1 MCTKLNLIK
10 FYKTIYI
17 FLVIKKNLIFKLYN
31 MITVYINGI
40 KLKINKNST
49 VLQACN
55 ILKIEIPKFCFQENL
70 QIAGNCRMCLV
81 EIENSPKPVAS
92 CAMPV
97 MNNMKIFTDTP
108 LVQKARESVLE
119 FLLIN
124 HPLDCPI
131 CDQASECDLQDQTL
145 IFGSDRSRFFFK
157 KRVVEDKYFGPFIK
171 TIMTRCIHCTRCVR
185 FANEICGID
194 NLGTTGRGNKTEINF
209 YYPNIFNSEF
219 SGNLIDLCPVGAL
232 TSKPF
237 TFRTRSW
244 ELKKREGVD
253 ILDGI
258 CSNIKVDIFNNEV
271 VRILPKTNFNINKE
285 WISNKT
291 RFFFDSLKYQR
302 LKYPLLKDKNNQF
315 QKISWSKALNVLN
328 KKLNTTDSSKIKAV
342 VGDLIEL
349 ESLFSLKKN
358 LNKLG
363 ISNVTFEDYLNDKN
377 LKINSD
383 ITNNFLFNNTLKSIE
398 KSDVCLII
406 NSNIREEGSILN
418 IHLINRLKKGNFE
431 IAYLGP
437 NNDFTFPIKNLGL
450 NHDILL
456 QILQGKHRFC
466 KKLKKAKNPLI
477 IFGENILNQKNG
489 FFLYSKFKNLKTF
502 KNKNIN
508 FFNSKTSFINFSEI
522 NFNNPKLKFKN
533 SKVFYLFN
541 TNLKEKLQKKNENFY
556 IYQGHHFTED
566 AQNSNLILPGLTFL
580 EKKGTFINIEGF
592 IQKNNQ
598 ILNLDTG
605 QRKDSIIFKYLYK
618 FLLSK
623 NQAKKQENSFLIFK
637 EILPYLSKKKLKI
650 IDNILENKKFS
661 HINVNFL
668 NSLIKNYYYTNILE
682 QYSKILINSK
692 KITKNNNN
700 FK

>member
-1 MCTKLNLIK
+1 
-10 FYKTIYI
+10 
-17 FLVIKKNLIFKLYN
+17 
-31 MITVYINGI
+31 MINIYINGI
-40 KLKINKNST
+40 KLRVNKNLT

-55 ILKIEIPKFCFQENL
+55 NLKIEIPKFCFQENL

-92 CAMPV
+92 CAMPIT
-97 MNNMKIFTDTP
+97 NNMKIFTETP

-157 KRVVEDKYFGPFIK
+157 KRVVEDKYCGPFIK

-209 YYPNIFNSEF
+209 YYQNIFNSEF

-237 TFRTRSW
+237 TFRARSW
-244 ELKKREGVD
+244 ELKKKEGID
-253 ILDGI
+253 ILDSIG
-258 CSNIKVDIFNNEV
+258 SNIKVDIFNNEI

-285 WISNKT
+285 FISNKT

-302 LKYPLLKDKNNQF
+302 IKYPLLKDQNNKF
-315 QKISWSKALNVLN
+315 QKISWSKALNILN
-328 KKLNTTDSSKIKAV
+328 KKLNTIDSSNIKIII
-342 VGDLIEL
+342 GDLIEL
-349 ESLFSLKKN
+349 ESLFLLKKN

-363 ISNVTFEDYLNDKN
+363 ISNILFEKYLNNKN

-383 ITNNFLFNNTLKSIE
+383 IPNNFLFNTTLKSIE
-398 KSDVCLII
+398 KNDVCLIV

-418 IHLINRLKKGNFE
+418 LHLINRLKKGNFE
-431 IAYLGP
+431 IAYLGH
-437 NNDFTFPIKNLGL
+437 NNDFTFPIQNLGL
-450 NHDILL
+450 TNDVLIKILL
-456 QILQGKHRFC
+456 GKHFFC
-466 KKLKKAKNPLI
+466 RKLKKAKNPII
-477 IFGENILNQKNG
+477 IFDESILNQKNSY
-489 FFLYSKFKNLKTF
+489 FLISKFRNLKTF
-502 KNKNIN
+502 SNNNIN
-508 FFNSKTSFINFSEI
+508 FFNTKTGFINFLEI
-522 NFNNPKLKFKN
+522 NFDKSKLDSN
-533 SKVFYLFN
+533 SEEILFLFN
-541 TNLKEKLQKKNENFY
+541 TDLKIKKSKNNFY
-556 IYQGHHFTED
+556 IYQGHHFTVD

-580 EKKGTFINIEGF
+580 EKKGTYINLEGI
-592 IQKNNQ
+592 IQKGDQ
-598 ILNLDTG
+598 LLNLNTE

-618 FLLSK
+618 FLLNK
-623 NQAKKQENSFLIFK
+623 NQSKKKESLFLIFK
-637 EILPYLSKKKLKI
+637 EIFPYLSKKKLKI
-650 IDNILENKKFS
+650 INNISENKKFS
-661 HINVNFL
+661 NININFL
-668 NSLIKNYYYTNILE
+668 NSLIKNFYYSNILE

-692 KITKNNNN
+692 KIIKKNNN

>member
-1 MCTKLNLIK
+1 
-10 FYKTIYI
+10 
-17 FLVIKKNLIFKLYN
+17 
-31 MITVYINGI
+31 MITIYINGI
-40 KLKINKNST
+40 KLKVNKNLT

-55 ILKIEIPKFCFQENL
+55 NLKIEIPKFCFQENL

-157 KRVVEDKYFGPFIK
+157 KRVVEDKYCGPFIK

-209 YYPNIFNSEF
+209 YYSNIFNSEF

-237 TFRTRSW
+237 TFKARTW
-244 ELKKREGVD
+244 ELKRREGID
-253 ILDGI
+253 ILDSIG
-258 CSNIKVDIFNNEV
+258 SNIKVDIFNNEV

-302 LKYPLLKDKNNQF
+302 IKYPLLKDNNNKF
-315 QKISWSKALNVLN
+315 HKISWSQALNILN
-328 KKLNTTDSSKIKAV
+328 KKLNLEDGSNIKTII
-342 VGDLIEL
+342 GDLTDL
-349 ESLFSLKKN
+349 ESLFLLKKN
-358 LNKLG
+358 FNKMG
-363 ISNVTFEDYLNDKN
+363 FSNIVFEKYLNDTN

-383 ITNNFLFNNTLKSIE
+383 LPNNFLFNNNMKAIE
-398 KSDVCLII
+398 NSDVCLII
-406 NSNIREEGSILN
+406 NSNIRNEGSILN
-418 IHLINRLKKGNFE
+418 IHLINRLKKGNFD
-431 IAYLGP
+431 IAYIGH
-437 NNDFTFPIKNLGL
+437 NNNFTFPIQNLGL
-450 NHDILL
+450 NNEVLIKILL
-456 QILQGKHRFC
+456 GKHSFC

-477 IFGENILNQKNG
+477 IVGENILNQKNG
-489 FFLYSKFKNLKTF
+489 YYLFSKIKELNTF
-502 KNKNIN
+502 KKNNIN
-508 FFNSKTSFINFSEI
+508 FFNSTTGFINFLEI
-522 NFNNPKLKFKN
+522 NFNNFQKKKKKAN
-533 SKVFYLFN
+533 IYYLFN
-541 TNLKEKLQKKNENFY
+541 TNLKNNLKKKKEDFF

-566 AQNSNLILPGLTFL
+566 AQKSNLILPGLTFL
-580 EKKGTFINIEGF
+580 EKKGTYINLEGR
-592 IQKNNQ
+592 IQKNDQ
-598 ILNLDTG
+598 ILNLSTE
-605 QRKDSIIFKYLYK
+605 QRKDSIIFKYIYK
-618 FLLSK
+618 FIINK
-623 NQAKKQENSFLIFK
+623 NQLKKKENSFYILK
-637 EILPYLSKKKLKI
+637 EILPYLSNKKLKI
-650 IDNILENKKFS
+650 INNFYIEKKK
-661 HINVNFL
+661 INVNLNFL
-668 NSLIKNYYYTNILE
+668 NSLVKNHYYTNILE
-682 QYSKILINSK
+682 EYSKIIINSK
-692 KITKNNNN
+692 KIIKNNNN

>member
-1 MCTKLNLIK
+1 
-10 FYKTIYI
+10 
-17 FLVIKKNLIFKLYN
+17 
-31 MITVYINGI
+31 MITIYINGI
-40 KLKINKNST
+40 KLKVNKNLT

-55 ILKIEIPKFCFQENL
+55 NLKIEIPKFCFQENL

-92 CAMPV
+92 CAMPIT
-97 MNNMKIFTDTP
+97 NNMKIFTDTP

-145 IFGSDRSRFFFK
+145 IFGSDKSRFFLK
-157 KRVVEDKYFGPFIK
+157 KRVVEDKYCGPFIK

-209 YYPNIFNSEF
+209 YYQNIFNSEF

-237 TFRTRSW
+237 TFRARSW
-244 ELKKREGVD
+244 ELRKKEGIDV
-253 ILDGI
+253 LDSIG
-258 CSNIKVDIFNNEV
+258 SNIKIDIFNNEI

-302 LKYPLLKDKNNQF
+302 IKYPLLKDKNNKF
-315 QKISWSKALNVLN
+315 QKISWSKALNILN
-328 KKLNTTDSSKIKAV
+328 NKLNITDSSNIKAV
-342 VGDLIEL
+342 VGDLVEL
-349 ESLFSLKKN
+349 ESLFLLKKN

-363 ISNVTFEDYLNDKN
+363 ISNVLFEKYLNNSN

-383 ITNNFLFNNTLKSIE
+383 IPNNFLFNNTLKSIE
-398 KSDVCLII
+398 KTDVCLIV

-431 IAYLGP
+431 IAYLGH
-437 NNDFTFPIKNLGL
+437 NNNFTFPIKNLGL
-450 NHDILL
+450 TNDVLIQILL
-456 QILQGKHRFC
+456 GKHFFC
-466 KKLKKAKNPLI
+466 RKLKKAKNPLI
-477 IFGENILNQKNG
+477 IFDESILNQKNG
-489 FFLYSKFKNLKTF
+489 YFLISKLNNLKTF
-502 KNKNIN
+502 NNKNIN
-508 FFNSKTSFINFSEI
+508 FFNTKTGFINFLEI
-522 NFNNPKLKFKN
+522 NFNNLKLNSKN
-533 SKVFYLFN
+533 SKVLYLFN
-541 TNLKEKLQKKNENFY
+541 TDLKKKLQKNAQNFY

-580 EKKGTFINIEGF
+580 EKKGTYINLEGL
-592 IQKNNQ
+592 IQKNDQ
-598 ILNLDTG
+598 ILNLNTE

-618 FLLSK
+618 FLLNK
-623 NQAKKQENSFLIFK
+623 NQSKKKENSFLIFK
-637 EILPYLSKKKLKI
+637 EIFPYLSKKKLKM
-650 IDNILENKKFS
+650 IDNIIHNKKFS
-661 HINVNFL
+661 NINVNFL
-668 NSLIKNYYYTNILE
+668 NSLIKNFYYTNILE

-692 KITKNNNN
+692 KIIKNNNN

>member
-1 MCTKLNLIK
+1 M
-10 FYKTIYI
+10 
-17 FLVIKKNLIFKLYN
+17 VA
-31 MITVYINGI
+31 VYINGI
-40 KLKINKNST
+40 KLKVSKNLT

-55 ILKIEIPKFCFQENL
+55 NLKIEIPKFCFQENL

-97 MNNMKIFTDTP
+97 MNNMKIFTNTP

-157 KRVVEDKYFGPFIK
+157 KRVVEDKYCGPFIK

-185 FANEICGID
+185 FANEVCNID

-209 YYPNIFNSEF
+209 YYQNVFNSEF

-237 TFRTRSW
+237 TFKARSW
-244 ELKKREGVD
+244 ELKKKEGID
-253 ILDGI
+253 ILDGT
-258 CSNIKVDIFNNEV
+258 CSNIKIDLFNNEI
-271 VRILPKTNFNINKE
+271 VRILPKTNANINKE

-302 LKYPLLKDKNNQF
+302 IKYPLLKNKNDKF
-315 QKISWSKALNVLN
+315 QKISWYKALNVLN
-328 KKLNTTDSSKIKAV
+328 QKFNTIDSSKIKAII
-342 VGDLIEL
+342 GNLIEL
-349 ESLFSLKKN
+349 ESLFLFKKN

-363 ISNVTFEDYLNDKN
+363 ISNILFEEHLKKNN

-383 ITNNFLFNNTLKSIE
+383 ITNNFLFNNSLKSIE
-398 KSDVCLII
+398 NNDLCFII

-418 IHLINRLKKGNFE
+418 IHLINRLKKGDFE
-431 IAYLGP
+431 IAYLGH

-450 NHDILL
+450 TNNVLIEILL
-456 QILQGKHRFC
+456 GKHSFC

-477 IFGENILNQKNG
+477 IFGENLLNQKNNY
-489 FFLYSKFKNLKTF
+489 FLISKFKSLKVF
-502 KNKNIN
+502 NNKNIN
-508 FFNSKTSFINFSEI
+508 FFNSKTGFINFLEI
-522 NFNNPKLKFKN
+522 NFNKPQLNIDN
-533 SKVFYLFN
+533 SNVYYLLN
-541 TNLKEKLQKKNENFY
+541 TNLKKNIKKHKKTFY

-580 EKKGTFINIEGF
+580 EKKGTYLNIEGF
-592 IQKNNQ
+592 IQKNDQ
-598 ILNLDTG
+598 ILNLNSE

-618 FLLSK
+618 FLINK
-623 NQAKKQENSFLIFK
+623 NQLKKKKDLIFK
-637 EILPYLSKKKLKI
+637 DILPYLSKKKLKI
-650 IDNILENKKFS
+650 IDSISENKKIS
-661 HINVNFL
+661 NINVNFL
-668 NSLIKNYYYTNILE
+668 NSLIKSYYYSNILE

-692 KITKNNNN
+692 RLIKNNNN
-700 FK
+700 FI

>member
-1 MCTKLNLIK
+1 
-10 FYKTIYI
+10 
-17 FLVIKKNLIFKLYN
+17 
-31 MITVYINGI
+31 MITIYINGI
-40 KLKINKNST
+40 KLKVNKNLT

-55 ILKIEIPKFCFQENL
+55 SLKIEIPKFCFQENL

-97 MNNMKIFTDTP
+97 MNNMKIFTETP

-157 KRVVEDKYFGPFIK
+157 KRVVEDKYCGPFIK

-209 YYPNIFNSEF
+209 YYPTIFNSEF

-237 TFRTRSW
+237 TFKARSW
-244 ELKKREGVD
+244 ELKKKEGVD
-253 ILDGI
+253 ILDSIG
-258 CSNIKVDIFNNEV
+258 SNIKVDIFNNEI

-302 LKYPLLKDKNNQF
+302 IQYPLFKDKNNKF
-315 QKISWSKALNVLN
+315 QKISWSKALNILN
-328 KKLNTTDSSKIKAV
+328 KKLNTTDSFNIKGI

-349 ESLFSLKKN
+349 ESLFLLKKN

-363 ISNVTFEDYLNDKN
+363 ISNLIFEDYLNDSN

-383 ITNNFLFNNTLKSIE
+383 ITNNFLFNNSLKSIE
-398 KSDVCLII
+398 NSDLCLII
-406 NSNIREEGSILN
+406 NSNIRKEGSILN

-431 IAYLGP
+431 VAYLGHD
-437 NNDFTFPIKNLGL
+437 NDFTFPIQNLGL
-450 NHDILL
+450 NSDTLIQILL
-456 QILQGKHRFC
+456 GKHSFC
-466 KKLKKAKNPLI
+466 KKLKKAKNPTI
-477 IFGENILNQKNG
+477 IFGEDILNQKNG
-489 FFLYSKFKNLKTF
+489 YFLLSKFKNLKIF
-502 KNKNIN
+502 NNNIN
-508 FFNSKTSFINFSEI
+508 FFNSKTSFINFLEI
-522 NFNNPKLKFKN
+522 NFNNSKLKTNN
-533 SKVFYLFN
+533 SKILYLFN
-541 TNLKEKLQKKNENFY
+541 TNLKKKLKKNNNNFY

-580 EKKGTFINIEGF
+580 EKKGTYINIEGF
-592 IQKNNQ
+592 IQQNDQ
-598 ILNLDTG
+598 ILNLDTE

-618 FLLSK
+618 FLLNK
-623 NQAKKQENSFLIFK
+623 NQFKKKENSFLIFR
-637 EILPYLSKKKLKI
+637 EVLPYLSKKKLKI
-650 IDNILENKKFS
+650 IDNITYKKKIS
-661 HINVNFL
+661 NINVNFL

-682 QYSKILINSK
+682 EYSKILINSK
-692 KITKNNNN
+692 KIIKNNNN

>member
-1 MCTKLNLIK
+1 
-10 FYKTIYI
+10 
-17 FLVIKKNLIFKLYN
+17 

-40 KLKINKNST
+40 KLKVNKNLT

-55 ILKIEIPKFCFQENL
+55 NLKIEIPKFCFQENL

-92 CAMPV
+92 CAMPL

-145 IFGSDRSRFFFK
+145 IFGSDRSRFFLK
-157 KRVVEDKYFGPFIK
+157 KRTVEDKYCGPFIK

-185 FANEICGID
+185 FADEICGID
-194 NLGTTGRGNKTEINF
+194 NFGTTGRGNKTEINF
-209 YYPNIFNSEF
+209 YYQNIFNSEF

-237 TFRTRSW
+237 AFKARSW

-253 ILDGI
+253 ILDAIG
-258 CSNIKVDIFNNEV
+258 SNIKVDIFNNEI

-302 LKYPLLKDKNNQF
+302 IKYPLLKDNNNKF
-315 QKISWSKALNVLN
+315 QKISWSKALNILN
-328 KKLNTTDSSKIKAV
+328 KKLNLTDASKIKTII
-342 VGDLIEL
+342 GDLVEL
-349 ESLFSLKKN
+349 ESLFLLKKN

-363 ISNVTFEDYLNDKN
+363 INNIIFEQYLNDKN
-377 LKINSD
+377 LKINPD
-383 ITNNFLFNNTLKSIE
+383 ISNNFLFNNSLKSI
-398 KSDVCLII
+398 KNSDVCLII
-406 NSNIREEGSILN
+406 NSNVREEGSILN
-418 IHLINRLKKGNFE
+418 IHLMNRLKKGNFE
-431 IAYLGP
+431 VAYVGH
-437 NNDFTFPIKNLGL
+437 NNNFTFPIKNLGL
-450 NHDILL
+450 TNEVLIEILL
-456 QILQGKHRFC
+456 GKHNFC
-466 KKLKKAKNPLI
+466 KTLKKAKNPLI
-477 IFGENILNQKNG
+477 IFGENVLNQKNNY
-489 FFLYSKFKNLKTF
+489 FLISKFKNLKTF
-502 KNKNIN
+502 NNKNIN
-508 FFNSKTSFINFSEI
+508 FFNSKTGFINFLEI
-522 NFNNPKLKFKN
+522 NFNNTNLKYNN
-533 SKVFYLFN
+533 SEVFYLLN
-541 TNLKEKLQKKNENFY
+541 TNLKKKIEKKKENFF

-580 EKKGTFINIEGF
+580 EKKGTYINIEGL
-592 IQKNNQ
+592 IQKNDQ
-598 ILNLDTG
+598 ILNLNTE
-605 QRKDSIIFKYLYK
+605 QRRDSIILKYLYK
-618 FLLSK
+618 FLLNK
-623 NQAKKQENSFLIFK
+623 NQVLKKENSFLLFK
-637 EILPYLSKKKLKI
+637 EILPHLSKKKIKI
-650 IDNILENKKFS
+650 INNFSENKKFS
-661 HINVNFL
+661 KINIDFL

-692 KITKNNNN
+692 KLMKNNNN